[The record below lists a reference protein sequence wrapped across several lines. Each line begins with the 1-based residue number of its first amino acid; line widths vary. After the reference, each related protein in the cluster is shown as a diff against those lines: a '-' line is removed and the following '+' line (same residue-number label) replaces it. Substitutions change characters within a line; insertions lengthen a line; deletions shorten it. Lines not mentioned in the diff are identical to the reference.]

1 MRKIH
6 AATPIETVVPTGV
19 SFIKSW
25 KWKHKPDEK
34 TEVVTGK
41 HDVMW
46 ISWIPVTLVT
56 GDFSNLYFSGVFCT
70 RVLRNIEYL

>member
-1 MRKIH
+1 MRKNH
-6 AATPIETVVPTGV
+6 AATPIETVIPTGV

-41 HDVMW
+41 HDVM
-46 ISWIPVTLVT
+46 
-56 GDFSNLYFSGVFCT
+56 
-70 RVLRNIEYL
+70 